1 MEVHTIKRAANT
13 TKAEF
18 SGFGIAPTQTW
29 PVLSLL
35 TLVVLLGASAT
46 AADRTE
52 SADAAYVDH
61 MVDVD
66 GYAIKAR
73 TFGLSDRVVGEPLIV
88 FENGSLSTLESW
100 AAIPAQSSDFAPV
113 VLYDRATVGGSEWD
127 GKVGTPNHVADRLWS
142 LLGELNAPPPYILVG
157 WSWGGDL
164 IRYHAARN
172 ADDIAGLVF
181 VDPASHSPAAQ
192 IELMERLGFGE
203 EGLERKTTF
212 LKEQAQTE
220 LAPKQRADIQY
231 IDELLAQRKE
241 HDYGS
246 VPPVPMVALVAGQRS
261 PPPASVLEEMK
272 ALPVSMLDEHHAL
285 LPGKLD
291 RIEEWVRAS
300 DNGLLIYADQS
311 THYMQ
316 GDEAELVL
324 TAIRRVVELSG
335 E

>member
-1 MEVHTIKRAANT
+1 MTA
-13 TKAEF
+13 KAEI
-18 SGFGIAPTQTW
+18 SGFGIAPTKSW

-35 TLVVLLGASAT
+35 TLVVLFGASAE
-46 AADRTE
+46 AADQ
-52 SADAAYVDH
+52 ADAAYVDH

-66 GYAIKAR
+66 GFAIKAR
-73 TFGLSDRVVGEPLIV
+73 TFGLSDRVIGEPLII
-88 FENGSLSTLESW
+88 FENGSLSALESW
-100 AAIPAQSSDFAPV
+100 ATIPALSSDYAPV
-113 VLYDRATVGGSEWD
+113 LLYDRATIGGSEWD

-142 LLGELNAPPPYILVG
+142 LLDELNAPPPYILVG

-192 IELMERLGFGE
+192 IELMELLGFGE
-203 EGLERKTTF
+203 EGLERKITF

-220 LAPKQRADIQY
+220 LSPKQRADIQY
-231 IDELLAQRKE
+231 IDELLAQKKE

-300 DNGLLIYADQS
+300 DNGLLIYVDQS

-316 GDEAELVL
+316 GDETELVL
-324 TAIRRVVELSG
+324 SAIRRVVELSA